1 MAHRIEWPDPA
12 VLFLLRRITTWR
24 HGGIILRIV
33 LAIAA
38 LLALHA
44 GNAAAQAYPSKPIRF
59 IVPFPAGGL
68 IDIYGRSAAK
78 AISDALGQPV
88 VVENR
93 PGAGGTMGAD
103 AIAKAAPDGYTIGLP
118 TISSLGIA
126 PHMFAKLPYDSLK
139 DFTPITNVCIAVG
152 AIVAHPSFPANNVRE
167 LIALAKA
174 NPGKINYASPGVGTI
189 VHLGVEHFAVLAGIK
204 LNHVPYKGA
213 MPALT
218 DLLAGIVPLS
228 GDASLTAAIPN
239 VRSGKLKV
247 IAVTSRH
254 RSPLPSEA
262 GTIAEA
268 GFPDFDISTWFDMV
282 GPAGM
287 PADIVAKLHGAA
299 VKGLR
304 EREVTERFTAIGA
317 EVIGD
322 TPEQFTKT
330 IRDEVVRWGPVVKAA
345 GVKAE

>member
-1 MAHRIEWPDPA
+1 MNKVSR
-12 VLFLLRRITTWR
+12 
-24 HGGIILRIV
+24 RIV
-33 LAIAA
+33 LHLAA
-38 LLALHA
+38 WLCFAMHA
-44 GNAAAQAYPSKPIRF
+44 GAVMAQAYPVKPIRF
-59 IVPFPAGGL
+59 IVPFPAGGPT
-68 IDIYGRSAAK
+68 DICGRSAAK

-88 VVENR
+88 IVENR
-93 PGAGGTMGAD
+93 PGAGGTIGAD
-103 AIAKAAPDGYTIGLP
+103 VIAKSAPDGYTIGLP

-126 PHMFAKLPYDSLK
+126 PHMFAKLPYDPLK
-139 DFTPITNVCIAVG
+139 DFTPITNVCLAVG

-174 NPGKINYASPGVGTI
+174 SPGKINYASPGVGTI
-189 VHLGVEHFAVLAGIK
+189 VHLGVEYFSALAGIR

-247 IAVTSRH
+247 IAITSRT
-254 RSPLPSEA
+254 RSPLLPEA

-268 GFPDFDISTWFDMV
+268 GFADFDISTWFGMV
-282 GPAGM
+282 GPAGI
-287 PADIVAKLHGAA
+287 PADIVARLHSAT
-299 VKGLR
+299 VKGIR
-304 EREVTERFTAIGA
+304 EREVVERFASIGA

-322 TPEQFTKT
+322 TPEQFAKT